1 MFSNTPIIVTTTM
14 VPTAPLPLVV
24 TITTGGGTF
33 TTGQSHTLA
42 CQVSGGDITTT
53 SYQWLKNDQII
64 NGQTSSTLSFSPLR
78 EADTGRYNCRGTRG
92 SFTSTSRDVVITVN
106 GELHMYSISKNCY
119 LLMIYNSTNILSHY
133 FK

>member
-14 VPTAPLPLVV
+14 APTAPLTLVV

-33 TTGQSHTLA
+33 TAGQSHTLA

-78 EADTGRYNCRGTRG
+78 DTDTGQYNCRGTRG
-92 SFTSTSRDVVITVN
+92 SSTSTSGDVVITVN
-106 GELHMYSISKNCY
+106 GELHIYSISK
-119 LLMIYNSTNILSHY
+119 LLFINDL
-133 FK
+133 